1 MSRVANFLGYQLGW
15 LACVCGAAQ
24 GRPWLG
30 AAVGLALVLL
40 HLARAPQWRAELRL
54 VLLAAVIGA
63 VFDTLL
69 ARGGWVHYAGGALL
83 ERTAPA
89 WILVLWMLFATT
101 VRHSLAALGTRPALA
116 SALGAVGAP
125 LAYLGGARLGAL
137 TLPQPILALGALA
150 VGWATVCPLLF
161 RVGPHA

>member
-69 ARGGWVHYAGGALL
+69 VRGGWVHYAG
-83 ERTAPA
+83 
-89 WILVLWMLFATT
+89 
-101 VRHSLAALGTRPALA
+101 
-116 SALGAVGAP
+116 GAP

-137 TLPQPILALGALA
+137 TLPQPILALAALA
-150 VGWATVCPLLF
+150 VGWATACPLLF